1 MAIHR
6 IESQVSGTVW
16 KVEIQT
22 GASVGDGDTILI
34 IESMKMEIPVDAP
47 GAGTLRELLVAE
59 GDTVTEG
66 QVLAVVHS

>member
-16 KVEIQT
+16 KVERQT
-22 GASVGDGDTILI
+22 GASVADGDTILI

-66 QVLAVVHS
+66 QVLAVVAG

>member
-6 IESQVSGTVW
+6 IESQVAGTVW
-16 KVEIQT
+16 KVELQT
-22 GASVGDGDTILI
+22 GASVADGDTILI

-59 GDTVTEG
+59 GDTVAEG